1 MKNFFI
7 RITELFTTVS
17 LAGVLIYFLFK
28 FVIGSPED
36 LKQVHT
42 DLRTTI
48 SSIDT
53 VKSSLDTLKTTN
65 AFMLQR
71 MMVIEERQVD
81 NILKLDE
88 TEKIV
93 KESNFE
99 LVKLRQLYSKLILPV
114 YYNGP
119 IIESDSL
126 ILERYKNRK

>member
-48 SSIDT
+48 YSIDT

-65 AFMLQR
+65 AFVLQR

-81 NILKLDE
+81 HTLKLDE
-88 TEKIV
+88 TENVLK
-93 KESNFE
+93 KNNSE
-99 LVKLRQLYSKLILPV
+99 LVKLRELYGKLIIPV
-114 YYNGP
+114 YYKEP
-119 IIESDSL
+119 VVDSDSL
-126 ILERYKNRK
+126 IVERYKNKK

>member
-48 SSIDT
+48 YSIDT

-65 AFMLQR
+65 AFVLQR

-81 NILKLDE
+81 HTLKLDE
-88 TEKIV
+88 TENVV
-93 KESNFE
+93 KKNNSE
-99 LVKLRQLYSKLILPV
+99 LVKLRELYGKLIIPV
-114 YYNGP
+114 YYKEP
-119 IIESDSL
+119 VIESDSL
-126 ILERYKNRK
+126 IVERYKNKK

>member
-48 SSIDT
+48 YSIDT

-65 AFMLQR
+65 AFVLQR
-71 MMVIEERQVD
+71 MMAIEERQVD
-81 NILKLDE
+81 HTLKLDE
-88 TEKIV
+88 TENVV
-93 KESNFE
+93 KKNNSE
-99 LVKLRQLYSKLILPV
+99 LVKLRELYGKLIIPV
-114 YYNGP
+114 YYKEP
-119 IIESDSL
+119 VIESDSL
-126 ILERYKNRK
+126 IIERYKNRK